1 MRSFVRRSNTVSAQ
15 RTSAPRST
23 VKTEVLCPQQAH
35 GFGSRDGC
43 RVLRKEESMN
53 TAPHTE
59 VARNKPDYRRF
70 ALPHQVVDD
79 PSLNLAEKRAILA
92 EWASDRSAVASR
104 PTLRWLAG
112 TTFPVTFSSII
123 EARQELDRRAPI
135 ESGNGR
141 EATQLGKLVVA
152 NFARSRRPSVSE

>member
-1 MRSFVRRSNTVSAQ
+1 MN
-15 RTSAPRST
+15 SAPD
-23 VKTEVLCPQQAH
+23 TEAVH
-35 GFGSRDGC
+35 
-43 RVLRKEESMN
+43 
-53 TAPHTE
+53 
-59 VARNKPDYRRF
+59 NKPDYRRF

-123 EARQELDRRAPI
+123 EARQELDRLAPI
-135 ESGNGR
+135 ESGN

>member
-1 MRSFVRRSNTVSAQ
+1 MN
-15 RTSAPRST
+15 SAPD
-23 VKTEVLCPQQAH
+23 TEV
-35 GFGSRDGC
+35 
-43 RVLRKEESMN
+43 V
-53 TAPHTE
+53 
-59 VARNKPDYRRF
+59 RNKPDYRRF
-70 ALPHQVVDD
+70 ALPHQVVED

-123 EARQELDRRAPI
+123 EARQELDRLAPI
-135 ESGNGR
+135 ESGN